1 MLETSRLVMRDYTA
15 ADIDMILPILSDPRT
30 MSFWPVPFGRE
41 DVERWIGRSI
51 ASYQENG
58 FGRRPIFLKESG
70 ELIGDCGMML
80 SMVDGELRNDI
91 GYILHHPYWGR
102 GYAIEASRAVMDDAF
117 TRLGL
122 DDIYANMPCDHDSS
136 RQVAE
141 RLGMGR
147 VREFTNT
154 RNRDIRTY
162 LYKIRRDAVEEGE

>member
-1 MLETSRLVMRDYTA
+1 
-15 ADIDMILPILSDPRT
+15 
-30 MSFWPVPFGRE
+30 
-41 DVERWIGRSI
+41 
-51 ASYQENG
+51 
-58 FGRRPIFLKESG
+58 
-70 ELIGDCGMML
+70 
-80 SMVDGELRNDI
+80 
-91 GYILHHPYWGR
+91 
-102 GYAIEASRAVMDDAF
+102 MDDAF